1 MNPSHSFSAAAE
13 DQAALW
19 AARLDGSTLTA
30 ADRNALDAW
39 LAADPSHRALLS
51 SYCQFSADLEQQ
63 LPALVEAGTVAL
75 PAAKSTPRATARRT
89 TWFAS
94 LAFAAAA
101 LVVFGVWFAQPSRH
115 FQTIATHAAHR
126 QSITLADGTRVELN
140 ARTQLVVENGKT
152 ERRVR
157 LTEGEAFF
165 QVSKD
170 PTRPFIVQTPSGS
183 VRVTGTTF
191 NVRTESP
198 TALDVLVVEGSVQV
212 SNSQSGSAPVALHA
226 NDHLSSV
233 NRIVTVQSL
242 SAQDVENALAWRQ
255 GKTVLR
261 DTPLTEALARFAR
274 YHGRSISAS
283 PAAAAAGFKFSSTS
297 PVSLDDID
305 ALLIY
310 LIGIKPDLRVAT
322 DSHGAVVVKLRG
334 EP

>member
-1 MNPSHSFSAAAE
+1 MNPSQSFSPAAE
-13 DQAALW
+13 EQAALW
-19 AARLDGSTLTA
+19 AARLDGSTLSA
-30 ADRNALDAW
+30 SDRNALDAW
-39 LAADPSHRALLS
+39 LAADPAHRALLS

-63 LPALVEAGTVAL
+63 LPAMVETGLVSM
-75 PAAKSTPRATARRT
+75 PAAKSTPRTARRT

-94 LAFAAAA
+94 LAFATAA

-126 QSITLADGTRVELN
+126 QAITLADGTRVELN

-191 NVRTESP
+191 NVRAENP
-198 TALDVLVVEGSVQV
+198 TTLDVVVVEGSVQV
-212 SNSQSGSAPVALHA
+212 SDNQPGASPFALRA
-226 NDHLSSV
+226 NDHLSIV
-233 NRIVTVQSL
+233 NHQGSRQTLSTAAVEQSF
-242 SAQDVENALAWRQ
+242 AWRHGQ
-255 GKTVLR
+255 IVFN
-261 DTPLTEALARFAR
+261 DTPLAEALARFAR
-274 YHGRSISAS
+274 YHDRAIAAS
-283 PAAAAAGFKFSSTS
+283 PVAAAATGHAITARF
-297 PVSLDDID
+297 SLDDLN
-305 ALLIY
+305 AFLAGLQ
-310 LIGIKPDLRVAT
+310 GIHSDLRVAT
-322 DSHGAVVVKLRG
+322 DARGAVVVKLRT